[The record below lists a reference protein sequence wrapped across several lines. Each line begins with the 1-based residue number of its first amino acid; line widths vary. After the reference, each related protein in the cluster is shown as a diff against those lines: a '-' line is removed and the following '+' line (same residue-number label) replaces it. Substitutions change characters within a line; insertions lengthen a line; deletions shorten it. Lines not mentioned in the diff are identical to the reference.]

1 MSAVRTPKVGLLAL
15 FVFLLFSMPRLN
27 IKVGPVPVYAIDV
40 VAALILY
47 QITLTARTVGRIP
60 IPFRNLVIVIG
71 LFVILSEF
79 SVLVYGGSLLDAI
92 YIAMR
97 YFLAFG
103 IMFAVPNLIRSRADI
118 EMVLKGVSLALL
130 ISSLLMILS
139 SMPQTRRIA
148 VFLFSIRY
156 LEPSN
161 AAESI
166 LRGAAD
172 SGIRGRTLIG
182 VSIMSGAFI
191 SIAWPLVAYLR
202 TQRFRLSAFWSIA
215 SVSAVT
221 LSPLAIVVT
230 YSRQAAVGAIL
241 ILLAALIL
249 PLSDLRRSLLRPFLL
264 SVGVVLAVG
273 VGSSLFF
280 FDRYVNRFTAV
291 IENPLEDPNESARF
305 LSYVVPFEHIV
316 DHPQF
321 LFVGAGVNVERSS
334 KITID
339 GFKENHSLLG
349 AGYFSHG
356 MLSTLLLLFLVFA
369 SFRFANWHRIQAQ
382 HLAYVARGW
391 PKSLFLAYLPIL
403 PMAAFAPAL
412 GNNLRAMYLFMLLLG
427 LLATLRNPALIA
439 SLEEDEEPEAP
450 VSETGSPRKTAPQH
464 HRPALPRE
472 A

>member
-1 MSAVRTPKVGLLAL
+1 MSAVRTSKVGLLAL

-27 IKVGPVPVYAIDV
+27 IKVGPVPVYAMDV
-40 VAALILY
+40 VAALMLY
-47 QITLTARTVGRIP
+47 QMALTARTAGHIA
-60 IPFRNLVIVIG
+60 IPFQNLVIVIG

-92 YIAMR
+92 YVSMR
-97 YFLAFG
+97 YFLTFS
-103 IMFAVPNLIRSRADI
+103 ILFAVPNLIRSRADI
-118 EMVLKGVSLALL
+118 EALLKALSLALL

-139 SMPQTRRIA
+139 SLPQTRGIA
-148 VFLFSIRY
+148 VFLFSIPY

-161 AAESI
+161 AAETL

-172 SGIRGRTLIG
+172 SGVRGRTLIG
-182 VSIMSGAFI
+182 VSILSGAFI

-202 TQRFRLSAFWSIA
+202 TQRFRLSAFWSIV

-230 YSRQAAVGAIL
+230 YSRQAAVGGIL
-241 ILLAALIL
+241 VLIAALVL

-280 FDRYVNRFTAV
+280 FDRYVNRFSAV
-291 IENPLEDPNESARF
+291 VENPLEDPNESARF
-305 LSYVVPFEHIV
+305 LSYVVPFEHVV

-321 LFVGAGVNVERSS
+321 LVVGAGATAERSS
-334 KITID
+334 QLTID
-339 GFKENHSLLG
+339 IFKENHSLLG
-349 AGYFSHG
+349 AGYFAHG
-356 MLSTLLLLFLVFA
+356 MFSTLLMLFLVFA

-382 HLAYVARGW
+382 HLAFIARGW
-391 PKSLFLAYLPIL
+391 PRSLFLAYLPIL

-412 GNNLRAMYLFMLLLG
+412 GTNLRAMYVFMLLLG
-427 LLATLRNPALIA
+427 LLATLRNTDLIA
-439 SLEEDEEPEAP
+439 SLETDEEPETP
-450 VSETGSPRKTAPQH
+450 GPEMDNVENTAQPLH
-464 HRPALPRE
+464 PPALPRK